1 LADDCIAW
9 MRSQKAI
16 APARPFS
23 AYFAPVPAH
32 APHQPPLDW
41 RGRHKVRFAIGW
53 DEYRRQVFRR
63 QLEMGVVPEG
73 TRLTGRPVEIPAW
86 DSCAP
91 EEKRLFARFAENFAD
106 YLEHTD
112 HEVGRLI
119 DHLEDSGELRNTL
132 VLYILGDN

>member
-1 LADDCIAW
+1 
-9 MRSQKAI
+9 
-16 APARPFS
+16 
-23 AYFAPVPAH
+23 
-32 APHQPPLDW
+32 
-41 RGRHKVRFAIGW
+41 
-53 DEYRRQVFRR
+53 
-63 QLEMGVVPEG
+63 
-73 TRLTGRPVEIPAW
+73 VEIPAW

-132 VLYILGDN
+132 VLYILGDNGSSGEGSLTGTLNEMMSLTGIMPDISQVLPRIDEIGLPGTTPHYPVGWAWAGDAPFQWTKQIAS